1 VVNAFDDQCS
11 VQWFVSRKPRGTWSE
26 LDKKRVADLIA
37 NGLMR
42 PEGQVNV
49 DSALVDGRWEGLDA
63 HERLEVPPDLAAA
76 LNASKAR
83 ANWDSSPPPVVRKF
97 SLGSARLR
105 NPTPETPGSKKPP
118 EWPLRTSVPSSTASD
133 GVYTPAA

>member
-1 VVNAFDDQCS
+1 MVNLFDDQCS
-11 VQWFVSRKPRGTWSE
+11 VQWFASRKPRGTWSE
-26 LDKKRVADLIA
+26 LNKKRVADLIA

-42 PEGQVNV
+42 PNGQVNV

-83 ANWDSSPPPVVRKF
+83 ANWDTFSASSGKEI
-97 SLGSARLR
+97 LTWIGTAQ
-105 NPTPETPGSKKPP
+105 KPD
-118 EWPLRTSVPSSTASD
+118 T
-133 GVYTPAA
+133 

>member
-1 VVNAFDDQCS
+1 M
-11 VQWFVSRKPRGTWSE
+11 QWFAPRKPRGTWSE
-26 LDKKRVADLIA
+26 LDNKRVADLIA

-49 DSALVDGRWEGLDA
+49 DSALVDGHWEGLDA

-76 LNASKAR
+76 LNECKAR

-97 SLGSARLR
+97 SLGSARPR

-118 EWPLRTSVPSSTASD
+118 ERATKNVRAQFD
-133 GVYTPAA
+133 RE